1 MVFISF
7 FEEKS
12 NIFMLGYRLA
22 EKTGVEALWRREENC
37 PQNLIYITSI
47 VAGVEKP
54 RGRCLGRVEIE
65 FFRIF
70 LPYSFRLI
78 GPQTKKGNM
87 HPWSVKIG
95 LRISEMTLS
104 NQSHFPGFF
113 LPPESHLVGYCKS
126 YKMKNVPVLDVHSVQ
141 AACDPSEHCSS

>member
-1 MVFISF
+1 V
-7 FEEKS
+7 
-12 NIFMLGYRLA
+12 
-22 EKTGVEALWRREENC
+22 VE
-37 PQNLIYITSI
+37 T
-47 VAGVEKP
+47 
-54 RGRCLGRVEIE
+54 E

-78 GPQTKKGNM
+78 GPQTKQGNM

-104 NQSHFPGFF
+104 NQCHFPGFF

-126 YKMKNVPVLDVHSVQ
+126 YKMKTVPVLDVNSAQ
-141 AACDPSEHCSS
+141 ARLPVTPAVAHNKK